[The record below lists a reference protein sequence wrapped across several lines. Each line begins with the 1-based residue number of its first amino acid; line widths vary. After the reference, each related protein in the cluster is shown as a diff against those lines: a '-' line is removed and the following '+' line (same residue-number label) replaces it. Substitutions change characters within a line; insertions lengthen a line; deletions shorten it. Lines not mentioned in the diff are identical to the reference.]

1 MRTQEKLIYTNERGE
16 SIEFSTAS
24 SYHVNF
30 KDVTGLSDV
39 RNAIYSTNS
48 MGQDGDTYLGYRI
61 ESRDI
66 DIVGYIKER
75 DKQAAQNLRRKLNR
89 ILNPQYEATL
99 TYVFGD
105 FRRVIGC
112 KIDDAPIFKRKP
124 IFEQFTVSLSCL
136 NPFWREETETRE
148 DIATW
153 IGGFEFPVPDGLELY
168 DGWEI
173 GYRQP
178 SLIVNVYNSGDVKSG
193 IRIEFR
199 AIGAVTNPVLLNV
212 DTREFIKLNISLVA
226 GDVLTVSTGYGE
238 KAVKLN
244 RGGTITDAFR
254 YFYFNTGDLAVE
266 LDTADGQ
273 LNRIDRVVVR
283 WDLTNRVMSVKVKS
297 SSFSASPT
305 APALQ
310 RDADVY
316 ELALADIYVGA
327 GVTAITQSK
336 ITDQR
341 LNTSLCG
348 VVAAVVQ
355 QIDTAAFNAQLQAWF
370 AEYQSLSAAEY
381 NTLVSY
387 MNSLKLQGN
396 TQYEAFEQHMADFE
410 TQAAADFNAWFN
422 GLQNVLDD
430 NAATNL
436 LNITNALDARVDM
449 LEAVLFNDITTN
461 PFLILFDDLDGVT
474 STGIWNE
481 SLQRIEC

>member
-1 MRTQEKLIYTNERGE
+1 MAFYSGFFNSKGLDRTYTAENFTEYLSSIICNGILHTYGQNFKLTA
-16 SIEFSTAS
+16 AS
-24 SYHVNF
+24 SGL
-30 KDVTGLSDV
+30 KIILGTGK
-39 RNAIYSTNS
+39 A
-48 MGQDGDTYLGYRI
+48 
-61 ESRDI
+61 
-66 DIVGYIKER
+66 
-75 DKQAAQNLRRKLNR
+75 
-89 ILNPQYEATL
+89 
-99 TYVFGD
+99 
-105 FRRVIGC
+105 
-112 KIDDAPIFKRKP
+112 
-124 IFEQFTVSLSCL
+124 
-136 NPFWREETETRE
+136 
-148 DIATW
+148 W
-153 IGGFEFPVPDGLELY
+153 ING
-168 DGWEI
+168 
-173 GYRQP
+173 
-178 SLIVNVYNSGDVKSG
+178 
-193 IRIEFR
+193 
-199 AIGAVTNPVLLNV
+199 
-212 DTREFIKLNISLVA
+212 
-226 GDVLTVSTGYGE
+226 
-238 KAVKLN
+238 
-244 RGGTITDAFR
+244 

-316 ELALADIYVGA
+316 ELALADIYVG
-327 GVTAITQSK
+327 VTAITQSK

-355 QIDTAAFNAQLQAWF
+355 QIDTSAFNAQLQAWF

-387 MNSLKLQGN
+387 MNSLKLQGDA
-396 TQYEAFEQHMADFE
+396 QYDAFEQHMADFE

-422 GLQNVLDD
+422 GLQTVLDD

-436 LNITNALDARVDM
+436 LNITNALSARVTM
-449 LEAVLFNDITTN
+449 LEEVLFNDITDN

>member
-1 MRTQEKLIYTNERGE
+1 MEKSSFFNSVSHDRTYKAEDWAEY
-16 SIEFSTAS
+16 FAS
-24 SYHVNF
+24 F
-30 KDVTGLSDV
+30 
-39 RNAIYSTNS
+39 
-48 MGQDGDTYLGYRI
+48 
-61 ESRDI
+61 
-66 DIVGYIKER
+66 
-75 DKQAAQNLRRKLNR
+75 
-89 ILNPQYEATL
+89 
-99 TYVFGD
+99 
-105 FRRVIGC
+105 IGNG
-112 KIDDAPIFKRKP
+112 
-124 IFEQFTVSLSCL
+124 V
-136 NPFWREETETRE
+136 
-148 DIATW
+148 
-153 IGGFEFPVPDGLELY
+153 FPVPSTGLQVVANDGM
-168 DGWEI
+168 
-173 GYRQP
+173 
-178 SLIVNVYNSGDVKSG
+178 K
-193 IRIEFR
+193 
-199 AIGAVTNPVLLNV
+199 LNV
-212 DTREFIKLNISLVA
+212 K
-226 GDVLTVSTGYGE
+226 TG
-238 KAVKLN
+238 KAWIN
-244 RGGTITDAFR
+244 G

-370 AEYQSLSAAEY
+370 AEYQSLSAA
-381 NTLVSY
+381 
-387 MNSLKLQGN
+387 
-396 TQYEAFEQHMADFE
+396 
-410 TQAAADFNAWFN
+410 DFNAWFN